1 MGIFSY
7 FCGRYSTLYIFCLYP
22 TALNPAAKARWEES
36 LSILLSLC
44 LFYAQAVCHGV
55 EVSSVQQ
62 SKTNGA
68 AEHARDAHQ
77 LQRRSDIVSS
87 AVLIG
92 NPIVDFG
99 VQVPLGRVLP
109 ATTCRLDTE
118 NHSPPVFCAR
128 LAGVV
133 PAESISIELSL
144 CSVAGNSQFHGQWG
158 QGGEDEIDTCR
169 CGR

>member
-1 MGIFSY
+1 MS
-7 FCGRYSTLYIFCLYP
+7 
-22 TALNPAAKARWEES
+22 
-36 LSILLSLC
+36 SI
-44 LFYAQAVCHGV
+44 
-55 EVSSVQQ
+55 QQ

-77 LQRRSDIVSS
+77 LQCRSDTVSS
-87 AVLIG
+87 AILIG

-99 VQVPLGRVLP
+99 VQAPSGRALL
-109 ATTCRLDTE
+109 ATPCRSDTE

-133 PAESISIELSL
+133 PAESVSIELSL

-158 QGGEDEIDTCR
+158 HGGEDEIDTCR